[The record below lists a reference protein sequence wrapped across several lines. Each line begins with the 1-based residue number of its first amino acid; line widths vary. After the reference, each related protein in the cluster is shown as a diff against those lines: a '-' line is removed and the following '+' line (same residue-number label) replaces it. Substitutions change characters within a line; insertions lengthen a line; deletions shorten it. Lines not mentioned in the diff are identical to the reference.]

1 MGKPISVQKRVVV
14 AASIAALTALSGV
27 SVGPYSVPGIGMIP
41 SAHAAEGDGV
51 LAAVA
56 AERGSMALPAIM
68 EPPMAAAKAKKT

>member
-1 MGKPISVQKRVVV
+1 MGKPVSIQKRIVV

-27 SVGPYSVPGIGMIP
+27 SVGPYSVSGIGMIP
-41 SAHAAEGDGV
+41 AAHVPKVMAV